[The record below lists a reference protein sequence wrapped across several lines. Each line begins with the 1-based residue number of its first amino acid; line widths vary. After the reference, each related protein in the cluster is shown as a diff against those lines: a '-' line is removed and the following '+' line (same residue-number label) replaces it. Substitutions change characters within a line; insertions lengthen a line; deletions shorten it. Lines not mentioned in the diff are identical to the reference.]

1 MSKRVGAIFAVL
13 ACAFSVEAS
22 DIEGSIVI
30 RHKLTKKKVTLN
42 AGAYDRGVAVS
53 LSTDR
58 VEDPLSFEREH
69 VAIFL
74 EGDSPVAGGSPRVLE
89 QKNRQ
94 FLPDLLVVP
103 AGSTVSFPN
112 LDAIF
117 HNVFSLSKP
126 KNFDL
131 GNYPKGQTR
140 TVVFT
145 KPGVVFVNCRLHPNM
160 AASIVVTPNRWGTKA
175 DGSGRFELHNVP
187 SGKQTVVA
195 WHKSAGFF
203 RKTIVCTEGTAAP
216 VTFEIPLDAE
226 GNLRAPSVALR

>member
-1 MSKRVGAIFAVL
+1 MVL
-13 ACAFSVEAS
+13 TCTLSLRAS
-22 DIEGSIVI
+22 DIEGSIII

-42 AGAYDRGVAVS
+42 AGAYDRGVAVN
-53 LSTDR
+53 LGTNP

-69 VAIFL
+69 VAIYL
-74 EGDSPVAGGSPRVLE
+74 EGDMPVPGGSLRVME

-126 KNFDL
+126 RNFDL

-145 KPGVVFVNCRLHPNM
+145 RPGIVFVNCRLHPNM
-160 AASIVVTPNRWGTKA
+160 SASIVVTPNRWGTKA
-175 DGSGRFELHNVP
+175 DASGRFELRNV
-187 SGKQTVVA
+187 SAGKHTVVA
-195 WHKSAGFF
+195 WHKTAGFF
-203 RKTIVCTEGTAAP
+203 RKTIDCKEGTAAT

-226 GNLRAPSVALR
+226 GHLSVPSVALR